1 MAFILAPKIFAMA
14 LISLP
19 RQIELDVL
27 RHVCGCFRS
36 EAQTWITEAKCEV
49 KPSKKHGLG
58 LFATEDIDPLELI
71 TLYPADG
78 VRLWLE
84 DGKHTVHLKEFAG
97 ITTDI
102 CVDYSADIPEY
113 KGWRVEIVGDPA
125 KKSDPFYLGHLA
137 NDYCQMTKTEQKDIY
152 ANISMKGMNAF
163 IGAVPVEACFPEG
176 RHLWKG
182 AGIRSAEPIK
192 AGEEIYIHYGEDY
205 WVSKIAWEVL
215 SHDAIDLN
223 SMD

>member
-14 LISLP
+14 YVSVP
-19 RQIELDVL
+19 EQTKKGVL
-27 RHVCGCFRS
+27 RHVRGCFRS
-36 EAQTWITEAKCEV
+36 DAQTWITEAKCEV

-58 LFATEDIDPLELI
+58 LFATKDIDPFELI

-78 VRLWLE
+78 VRLWLQ
-84 DGKHTVHLKEFAG
+84 DGKHTVHLERFAG
-97 ITTDI
+97 MTTDT
-102 CVDYSADIPEY
+102 CVDYSAAVPAY
-113 KGWRVEIVGDPA
+113 QGWRIEIVGDRA
-125 KKSDPFYLGHLA
+125 NISDPFYLGHMA

-152 ANISMKGMNAF
+152 TSISSKGMNAF
-163 IGAVPVEACFPEG
+163 IGAVPFEACFPEG

-192 AGEEIYIHYGEDY
+192 AGEEIYIHYGENY
-205 WVSKIAWEVL
+205 WVSKIAWDIL
-215 SHDAIDLN
+215 SHDAVDLN

>member
-1 MAFILAPKIFAMA
+1 MA
-14 LISLP
+14 LISFP
-19 RQIELDVL
+19 KQIELGVL
-27 RHVCGCFRS
+27 RHVHGCFRS
-36 EAQTWITEAKCEV
+36 EAQTWITEARCEL
-49 KPSKKHGLG
+49 KPSKKRGLG
-58 LFATEDIDPLELI
+58 LFATKDIDPFELI

-84 DGKHTVHLKEFAG
+84 DGKHTVHLKQFDG
-97 ITTDI
+97 MDTDT
-102 CVDYSADIPEY
+102 CVDYSAAVPAHQ
-113 KGWRVEIVGDPA
+113 GWRIEIVGDPA
-125 KKSDPFYLGHLA
+125 KISDPLYLGHMA

-152 ANISMKGMNAF
+152 ANISMKGMNAY
-163 IGAVPVEACFPEG
+163 IGAVPFEACFPEG